1 MRRPSLQ
8 VIARICDAKIPEE
21 KRGGEC
27 FEYTLQ
33 SWMQLVFL
41 PMYKQLLKDKAK
53 GAAAKTLN

>member
-1 MRRPSLQ
+1 MQ